1 MMDPQISTERKIAY
15 LLERISIVYRVLL
28 WNFAKEEGL
37 TPLQIQILLFL
48 KNRDPEECTP
58 TSIAEDL
65 NITKATLSDAAGALI
80 RKGLIKKRSSRK
92 DKRTSFLTLS
102 RRGNS
107 VLKRIGGIGDTISR
121 CIKELDDSEKD
132 YAFVFLIKLIS
143 SLHSYGLI
151 KIARVCFTCKFFRKN
166 ATPSAHICSL
176 TGVEHSD
183 RDIMV
188 ECPKYIPAEVSG
200 KGGNLP

>member
-1 MMDPQISTERKIAY
+1 MDAQISTERKIAY
-15 LLERISIVYRVLL
+15 LLERVSLVYRVLL

-37 TPLQIQILLFL
+37 TPLQIQIILFL

-65 NITKATLSDAAGALI
+65 NITKATLSDASAALM
-80 RKGLIKKRSSRK
+80 RKGIIKKRSSRK
-92 DKRTSFLTLS
+92 DKRTTFLTLS

-107 VLKRIGGIGDTISR
+107 VLKRIAGIDDTIVR
-121 CIKELDDSEKD
+121 CIKELDDYEKD
-132 YAFVFLIKLIS
+132 RAFLLLIKLIS
-143 SLHSYGLI
+143 SLHSSGLM

-166 ATPSAHICSL
+166 ATPSAHLCSL

-188 ECPKYIPAEVSG
+188 NCPKYKPVEVSG
-200 KGGNLP
+200 KGGKLP